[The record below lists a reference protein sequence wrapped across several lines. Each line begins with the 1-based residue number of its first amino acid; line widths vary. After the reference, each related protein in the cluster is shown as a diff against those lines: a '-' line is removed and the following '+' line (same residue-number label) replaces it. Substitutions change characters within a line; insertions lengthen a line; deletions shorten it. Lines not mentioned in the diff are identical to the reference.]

1 MRHRDACC
9 GHYACARGAGRLECV
24 ADQMKA
30 LKFTSVK
37 ISNNALNF
45 LLAQYR
51 AIFKRAYIKG
61 LASAVILTAGLA
73 AGQAQAVST
82 EDPFWTTTDD
92 STWSPESSYLQ
103 SADDKK
109 RIAGDYDTGKAEDK
123 EHGDGTVSGA
133 GLIIGASGSNGD
145 IGSITSG
152 SAYGGYVSIASGNA
166 TDATAIGN
174 SITIVSGAT
183 INSPQASGGNI
194 VGGWAKTNGT
204 GFATAQDNKLIIN
217 AQEGVTLTAANE
229 FIGGAA
235 SAIHG
240 AKAEGNLI
248 QFTGG
253 TESKTATK
261 SELGYVGGLVFVGAD
276 NSSNKA
282 KTGSYQALGNTV
294 DMSNFT
300 VSGDSST
307 TGNKSIFG
315 GWVAVQGLETN
326 HNIELLRAQ
335 GNEVKLTNFELG
347 KASET
352 ARDPQVGNIIA
363 NYVSN
368 TSGTIALVEANG
380 ADDKGVVLTSGKIHG
395 ATVFGGFA
403 QNVSGGSAKASN
415 NLVQITDTDFLTS
428 VSGTGTPVY
437 NGIFGGHA
445 ESTLTDAKQTVNLT
459 ASNNTVT
466 LENTKANDTSK
477 TTFNVHGSIRGA
489 ELHLTS
495 GGAGIT
501 DAVGSTLT
509 ADNNSITIGEGIAV
523 TDGSIQG
530 VYLGMSDS
538 TGQNAITSGG
548 ATLHAS
554 DNTVTLNGDWT
565 PTEDIQNLAAVIAEK
580 GLLTA
585 ENNKVVINGKV
596 DASASGAL
604 IAAVVASEQTVIDGK
619 LTSDKIVNH
628 LSNNKVEIGADAEV
642 TKANIFAA
650 QSTKTSAYTLNND
663 VTIAGKVT
671 NSKIYGGTGAD
682 SVIAAQAGSRL
693 TYSEGNATTPVT
705 DFELVSDV
713 VKLAGVVDVRANNT
727 VMVRGFV
734 TNGNINA
741 GTYNTN
747 ETSIASTAEI
757 YNGGTIELFG
767 DTTVAAGAKLHALAD
782 GATIKVNG
790 DVGGTT
796 IEDDATKSTLKNELV
811 GGRGQLTITQEQPI
825 GHR

>member
-1 MRHRDACC
+1 M
-9 GHYACARGAGRLECV
+9 
-24 ADQMKA
+24 
-30 LKFTSVK
+30 K

-73 AGQAQAVST
+73 AGQAQAVSAT
-82 EDPFWTTTDD
+82 DPFWTTTDD
-92 STWSPESSYLQ
+92 STWSSGSSYLP

-166 TDATAIGN
+166 TDATASGN

-217 AQEGVTLTAANE
+217 AQEGVILTAANE

-352 ARDPQVGNIIA
+352 AQDPQVGNIIA

-380 ADDKGVVLTSGKIHG
+380 ADDKGVVLTSGTIHG

-403 QNVSGGSAKASN
+403 LNVSGGSAKASN

-428 VSGTGTPVY
+428 TSGSTTVY

-445 ESTLTDAKQTVNLT
+445 ESTLTAANQEVNLT

-489 ELHLTS
+489 ELYLTS
-495 GGAGIT
+495 GGGSIT
-501 DAVGSTLT
+501 DAVGSSLT
-509 ADNNSITIGEGIAV
+509 ANNNRITIGEGITV
-523 TDGSIQG
+523 TEGSIQG

-538 TGQNAITSGG
+538 KNQNAITSGG

-554 DNTVTLNGDWT
+554 KNIVTLNGNWT
-565 PTEDIQNLAAVIAEK
+565 PTKSAQNLAAVIAQQ
-580 GLLTA
+580 GMLTA

-596 DASASGAL
+596 DASAEGTL
-604 IAAVVASEQTVIDGK
+604 IAAVVASEQTAIDGK

-693 TYSEGNATTPVT
+693 SRLGHCRA
-705 DFELVSDV
+705 SR
-713 VKLAGVVDVRANNT
+713 LAPD
-727 VMVRGFV
+727 
-734 TNGNINA
+734 
-741 GTYNTN
+741 
-747 ETSIASTAEI
+747 
-757 YNGGTIELFG
+757 L
-767 DTTVAAGAKLHALAD
+767 
-782 GATIKVNG
+782 
-790 DVGGTT
+790 
-796 IEDDATKSTLKNELV
+796 
-811 GGRGQLTITQEQPI
+811 
-825 GHR
+825 